1 MIKVESSKSSFVFL
15 AGTHTAYLRSTNFD
29 KITGLGRIHKFTE
42 GNSLWILHR

>member
-1 MIKVESSKSSFVFL
+1 MIKVESSTSSFVFL
-15 AGTHTAYLRSTNFD
+15 AGTHTHLRSTNFD